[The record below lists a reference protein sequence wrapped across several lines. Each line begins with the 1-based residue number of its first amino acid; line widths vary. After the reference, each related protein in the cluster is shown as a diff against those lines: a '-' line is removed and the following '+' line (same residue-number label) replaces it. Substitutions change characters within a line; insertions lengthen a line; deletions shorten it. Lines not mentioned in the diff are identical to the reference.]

1 MHTTMWRLWMSLL
14 ILYGVQRFISK
25 NHHITIDVL
34 MSKDKNRNLLMKSR
48 SRDDIYSNNEHGF
61 SI

>member
-1 MHTTMWRLWMSLL
+1 MSLL

-48 SRDDIYSNNEHGF
+48 SRDDIYNSNNEHGF